1 MLQKTDIIL
10 KSPLSWKLFFGLKL
24 VFGLAIAGIFYFE
37 NSITIFWG
45 LSFVI
50 FSVAAFLIVN
60 LFYAKIKKRNLLFHL
75 LILDFLVSASYGY
88 LFIGGK
94 FPNHLFIGITAL
106 AILMFLKN
114 TRILILACI
123 LLLLLYVVTMGSID
137 WYLYK
142 RLDETGYFIACSFIV
157 FACIVSA
164 LINFYQ
170 RARRDTLQ
178 LYAQLKQSHEQL
190 QEYAIKAEEWA
201 ATRERVRIAREIHDT
216 VGHKLTALLV
226 QMQVARKL
234 SAVDLKRSEQS
245 YLDCEGLIRSA
256 LQEVR
261 LSVRAIRDE
270 PIKSTS
276 LNDSL
281 ERLSEEF
288 TKFAK
293 VQTVFKAAGIPVAL
307 PSDLQLTAYRI
318 VQESLTNAQKHGH
331 AKKAAISLSYSDT
344 GFSLCI
350 SNDGEMPNDL
360 KPGFGL
366 INLKERVREWKGEV
380 HFRMDPKMGFAV
392 DVNFP
397 YSLTDTEREK
407 N

>member
-1 MLQKTDIIL
+1 M
-10 KSPLSWKLFFGLKL
+10 
-24 VFGLAIAGIFYFE
+24 
-37 NSITIFWG
+37 
-45 LSFVI
+45 
-50 FSVAAFLIVN
+50 
-60 LFYAKIKKRNLLFHL
+60 KKRNLLFHL

-88 LFIGGK
+88 IFIGGK

-106 AILMFLKN
+106 AILMFIKK

-123 LLLLLYVVTMGSID
+123 LLLLLFIVTMGSID

-157 FACIVSA
+157 FACIVTA

-170 RARRDTLQ
+170 RARRDTLE
-178 LYAQLKQSHEQL
+178 LYEKLKQSHVQL
-190 QEYAIKAEEWA
+190 QEYALKAEEWA

-234 SAVDLKRSEQS
+234 SVVDPIRSEQS
-245 YLDCEGLIRSA
+245 YLECEGLIRSS
-256 LQEVR
+256 LQELR

-270 PIKSTS
+270 PIKSS
-276 LNDSL
+276 YLNDCL

-288 TKFAK
+288 TKFAQ
-293 VQTVFKAAGIPVAL
+293 VQTDFKADGIPVAI

-318 VQESLTNAQKHGH
+318 AQESLTNAQKHGH
-331 AKKAAISLSYSDT
+331 ANNAEISLTYSDT
-344 GFSLCI
+344 SFSLCI
-350 SNDGEMPNDL
+350 SNDGEMPDDL

-366 INLKERVREWKGEV
+366 INLQERVKEWNGEV
-380 HFRMDPKMGFAV
+380 YFRMDPIKGFAV
-392 DVNFP
+392 EVVLP